1 MSKVAEE
8 SQTILQIAVVTM
20 TANKN
25 NLTDSSLALVPVILQ
40 SMHSTPKITCAMSK
54 LLTFVWSN

>member
-8 SQTILQIAVVTM
+8 SQTILQIAVVTV

-25 NLTDSSLALVPVILQ
+25 NPTDSNLALVPVILQ
-40 SMHSTPKITCAMSK
+40 SMHSALLK
-54 LLTFVWSN
+54 LLVQ

>member
-20 TANKN
+20 TANQN
-25 NLTDSSLALVPVILQ
+25 NPIDSSLDLVPVILQ
-40 SMHSTPKITCAMSK
+40 SMHSALLK
-54 LLTFVWSN
+54 LLVQWVSY